1 MSLIDMTQFDRIGPY
16 TDRDSRTYGRNEACE
31 GVESELASRRSAL
44 DESAVAVRRFGE
56 GSVVVGITGPVD
68 RPTARRI
75 GVLLR
80 SLRPFS
86 TRELVL
92 TFVLLGP
99 WDPQLARVIG
109 QARVHHLIDGGRL
122 DLHHA
127 PTEMFTAVGAPA
139 A

>member
-1 MSLIDMTQFDRIGPY
+1 M
-16 TDRDSRTYGRNEACE
+16 
-31 GVESELASRRSAL
+31 
-44 DESAVAVRRFGE
+44 AVRRFGE

-109 QARVHHLIDGGRL
+109 QDSVHHLVDGGRL

-127 PTEMFTAVGAPA
+127 PTEMFTAVGGPA